1 MAKFA
6 CRICGKGFQS
16 ETAVRSHEADKHGD
30 RDWKRCF
37 YFGQRGSARASTPLI
52 VWCGCVLLLPS
63 GYGCL
68 EIFLLVVAHP
78 TLALCVCFAAL
89 SMRWRS
95 LQRSQGTCLTYTSRL
110 QSARLG
116 IVPNNAEGECWWLA
130 SQRWHG
136 MTPEAGRQ
144 ACASMPCHDPK
155 VRRALQAPGS
165 WQNPTDTQQIKH
177 AVDVLERFCRQ
188 GLVVVYAD
196 HREVAGVW
204 FQAGCPPTKVAAD
217 VAQQLARQEGGPH
230 FMLYTKGHGATP
242 GHFEDL
248 IAKQAHATHKATGSR
263 MSGFAVHVPV
273 FVGGMESETP
283 NPRPRQRFKL
293 ADFQPVIDVEAL
305 SVESDLQAAQAE
317 PPLPPVAA
325 MPSSWS
331 GSAQPL
337 SNWEAHATLPQPWLQ
352 RLRKRDPTSTDPRA
366 DAAPMQVPP
375 LRPSDAAKLGLARS
389 FAAP

>member
-1 MAKFA
+1 
-6 CRICGKGFQS
+6 
-16 ETAVRSHEADKHGD
+16 
-30 RDWKRCF
+30 
-37 YFGQRGSARASTPLI
+37 
-52 VWCGCVLLLPS
+52 
-63 GYGCL
+63 
-68 EIFLLVVAHP
+68 
-78 TLALCVCFAAL
+78 
-89 SMRWRS
+89 
-95 LQRSQGTCLTYTSRL
+95 
-110 QSARLG
+110 
-116 IVPNNAEGECWWLA
+116 
-130 SQRWHG
+130 

-188 GLVVVYAD
+188 GLIVVYAD